1 MVDELGS
8 SMLSIRHKVVFV
20 GNPFVGKTSLM
31 KRIISSEFNESYDQT
46 IGVDFYSKTV
56 MYKETIFKL
65 QLWDSAGQEK
75 YKSLIPSY
83 VRGASLIFLVY
94 DVTDERSFDAVS
106 TWLNFI
112 KQNLDVNAATKLILV
127 GNKIDLER
135 KVNTS
140 KAEAFA
146 KKEGMVCYEV
156 SAKTNQNVVELFYGG
171 VAELDFFDDLKKV
184 NNNILKELIEQNMGE
199 GYDGGN
205 NMLQMLNKNKGKD
218 INDNNNNDN
227 AYADNSQ
234 MPYNANLQIKDAQGN
249 AVVEKK
255 NKNKCKC

>member
-1 MVDELGS
+1 M
-8 SMLSIRHKVVFV
+8 
-20 GNPFVGKTSLM
+20 
-31 KRIISSEFNESYDQT
+31 
-46 IGVDFYSKTV
+46 
-56 MYKETIFKL
+56 
-65 QLWDSAGQEK
+65 
-75 YKSLIPSY
+75 
-83 VRGASLIFLVY
+83 
-94 DVTDERSFDAVS
+94 
-106 TWLNFI
+106 
-112 KQNLDVNAATKLILV
+112 
-127 GNKIDLER
+127 ER
-135 KVNTS
+135 KVNAS

-171 VAELDFFDDLKKV
+171 VAELDFFDDLRKV
-184 NNNILKELIEQNMGE
+184 NSNILKELIEQNMGE

-205 NMLQMLNKNKGKD
+205 NMLQMLNKSNNNVNKGKD
-218 INDNNNNDN
+218 GVGNDNSNN